1 MFILPFGP
9 LIGLLLDILSVAIF
23 GVGVWWII
31 GWFTGT
37 ITLGLFIGGIVM
49 VAFTFL
55 GRFIILLFMGRSGE
69 DEPKM
74 ARSSEVQRLKRPDG
88 TELHVEFFGPPQA
101 QPILFTH
108 GIGANSTD
116 WYYAKRLLAD
126 RFRLIM
132 WDVTGVGKSGRSP
145 NGDYSLDKMASDLE
159 TVLGLAPKPVI
170 LVGHSMGGM
179 ITLNFCKLFP
189 QHLGKEVA
197 GLVLANTTYINPL
210 RTTTARRFLTAI
222 QKPILTPLMY
232 IVVGLSPLFWLMTWL
247 SYLNGTSLIP
257 NRIFTFS
264 GHQTKGQV
272 DFMSLL
278 QCLCSQGVMAKQMLG
293 MFKYDATS
301 ALPRINVP
309 TLIIAADVD
318 RGCIPEASVF
328 MNRQI
333 PASRLFMCT
342 PSGHGSMMEQNEQ
355 FMTAV
360 AEFAP
365 SVLATR

>member
-1 MFILPFGP
+1 MAPNCTLNFLAHPKP
-9 LIGLLLDILSVAIF
+9 NLLYFS
-23 GVGVWWII
+23 
-31 GWFTGT
+31 
-37 ITLGLFIGGIVM
+37 
-49 VAFTFL
+49 
-55 GRFIILLFMGRSGE
+55 
-69 DEPKM
+69 
-74 ARSSEVQRLKRPDG
+74 
-88 TELHVEFFGPPQA
+88 
-101 QPILFTH
+101 H

-159 TVLGLAPKPVI
+159 AVLGLAPKPVI
-170 LVGHSMGGM
+170 LIGHSMGGM

-197 GLVLANTTYINPL
+197 GLVLANTTYITDPV

-232 IVVGLSPLFWLMTWL
+232 IVVGLSPLFWLMTWM

-318 RGCIPEASVF
+318 RGCIPEAKCF
-328 MNRQI
+328 YE
-333 PASRLFMCT
+333 PANSRLKVVYVYAKRAWRDDGAKRAVHDCRSRVRPDGPGDPLANFCYYRA
-342 PSGHGSMMEQNEQ
+342 SFLNIGSR
-355 FMTAV
+355 
-360 AEFAP
+360 P
-365 SVLATR
+365 RKI